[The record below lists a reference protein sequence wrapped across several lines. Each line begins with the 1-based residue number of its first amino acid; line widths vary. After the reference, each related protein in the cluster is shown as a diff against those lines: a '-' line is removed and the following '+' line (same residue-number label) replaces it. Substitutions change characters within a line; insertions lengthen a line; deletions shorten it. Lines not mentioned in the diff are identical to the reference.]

1 MELSYSSLL
10 SDGIMFYQI
19 AIVFYAI
26 SILLM
31 SILLTK
37 KSLDP
42 KPKSTSTIFGKLNN
56 PIFTK
61 VMPRAI
67 KLRNRDKSPRN
78 QTVE

>member
-10 SDGIMFYQI
+10 SDGIIFYRI
-19 AIVFYAI
+19 FYAI

-37 KSLDP
+37 KSLYP
-42 KPKSTSTIFGKLNN
+42 KPRSTGTVFGKLNN

-61 VMPRAI
+61 VMPQAI
-67 KLRNRDKSPRN
+67 KLRNRDKAPRN
-78 QTVE
+78 QTVQ